1 MKRTIE
7 MITMT
12 LIIIVVAAFFGS
24 TLMGCGGDD
33 DSIIAISN
41 DDGVRGGEVYN
52 QWGKPETDPNDPLA
66 SFFQEEL
73 HAPYWD
79 GQGNEYKTFFEHGDY
94 DKEICLMINS
104 RQEFQQAYMGSKPLP
119 DVDFSKYT
127 LLIGRTWGND
137 GSFSL
142 GEITLKNKNSYYE
155 LQTKLLHHVGGFAT
169 QAIIDIYFWRL
180 YPKLEKKDIVMKRTV
195 ENVMD

>member
-1 MKRTIE
+1 MKRTVE

-52 QWGKPETDPNDPLA
+52 QWGKPETDPSDPLA

-79 GQGNEYKTFFEHGDY
+79 GQGNE
-94 DKEICLMINS
+94 
-104 RQEFQQAYMGSKPLP
+104 
-119 DVDFSKYT
+119 
-127 LLIGRTWGND
+127 
-137 GSFSL
+137 
-142 GEITLKNKNSYYE
+142 
-155 LQTKLLHHVGGFAT
+155 
-169 QAIIDIYFWRL
+169 
-180 YPKLEKKDIVMKRTV
+180 
-195 ENVMD
+195 